1 VAHEGSTLIVYGECL
16 IAQKHLYKSAPE
28 MNDIALPHIVTFLRF
43 HVWVLMLRNPS
54 LCKFRK
60 RHLQEV
66 SQAASSS
73 QYETD
78 VELATIVA
86 SKLESNGL
94 HNDETNA
101 ELANQKSEIGQSL
114 SSSIMK
120 ENFEMKSE
128 VSALKTEILE
138 LKALLESKATG
149 LKISAISRPND

>member
-1 VAHEGSTLIVYGECL
+1 MAHEGSTLIVYGECF

-73 QYETD
+73 QYET
-78 VELATIVA
+78 ELATIVA
-86 SKLESNGL
+86 SKPESNGL

-101 ELANQKSEIGQSL
+101 LANQKSEFGQSL

-149 LKISAISRPND
+149 LKISTISRPND